1 MNKGK
6 ILKITKNTVYI
17 GYEDGSLKEI
27 PIESCEFEPRMGDYV
42 EVYGD
47 IAIKVEVSNESS
59 PVKKSEAKKISL
71 VSKINMLIVA
81 VFAVISIGAYSY
93 HKGNLLEYILVAV
106 WAVSMIMIVLNLI
119 FFIISFIKK
128 NETTKKSSVTY
139 FIISIVSCI
148 LSYCLLFGWNYYV
161 AYKHISQNT
170 SKPSTSSSKN
180 SSSSS
185 SQESSSSSTKSSI
198 SGSIPKN
205 LLTIDPE
212 ERTDKQKY
220 SSSFDYDKWIHDE
233 FPRYLKLHVRGEVV
247 QILKDQD
254 DKGILVQIVL
264 NEIGRPGLG
273 EPVSVFIPG
282 DYLSDIIVEGDKLDL
297 YGKTYGVKQ
306 YSSGDSVV
314 MRPFMIAYFYERDK

>member
-6 ILKITKNTVYI
+6 ILKITENTVYI

-27 PIESCEFEPRMGDYV
+27 PIESCDFEPRMGDYV

-185 SQESSSSSTKSSI
+185 SQENISSSTKSSI

>member
-6 ILKITKNTVYI
+6 IIKIIEDTAYI

-27 PIESCEFEPRMGDYV
+27 AIKSCDFEPTIGDYV

-47 IAIKVEVSNESS
+47 IVIRVEGSKEST
-59 PVKKSEAKKISL
+59 PVKKHKSRK
-71 VSKINMLIVA
+71 SKIKPILIA
-81 VFAVISIGAYSY
+81 
-93 HKGNLLEYILVAV
+93 LVV
-106 WAVSMIMIVLNLI
+106 IVL
-119 FFIISFIKK
+119 
-128 NETTKKSSVTY
+128 SVSAY
-139 FIISIVSCI
+139 FIMNKVT
-148 LSYCLLFGWNYYV
+148 
-161 AYKHISQNT
+161 ISQNT
-170 SKPSTSSSKN
+170 SSSSKPSTSSSKN

-198 SGSIPKN
+198 SGNIPKN
-205 LLTIDPE
+205 LLTIDYE

-254 DKGILVQIVL
+254 DKGILIQIVL

>member
-6 ILKITKNTVYI
+6 ILKITENTVYI

-27 PIESCEFEPRMGDYV
+27 ALESCDFEPRMGDYV

-47 IAIKVEVSNESS
+47 IAIKVESSKESS

-119 FFIISFIKK
+119 FVIISSIKK
-128 NETTKKSSVTY
+128 NEITKKSSVTC

-170 SKPSTSSSKN
+170 SKSSMSSSKN

-247 QILKDQD
+247 QIIKDQD

>member
-6 ILKITKNTVYI
+6 IIKIIEDTAYI

-27 PIESCEFEPRMGDYV
+27 PIESCDFEPRIGDYV

-47 IAIKVEVSNESS
+47 IAIKVEGSNEST
-59 PVKKSEAKKISL
+59 PVKKHKSRK
-71 VSKINMLIVA
+71 SKIKPILIA
-81 VFAVISIGAYSY
+81 
-93 HKGNLLEYILVAV
+93 LVV
-106 WAVSMIMIVLNLI
+106 IVL
-119 FFIISFIKK
+119 
-128 NETTKKSSVTY
+128 SVSAY
-139 FIISIVSCI
+139 FIMNQITT
-148 LSYCLLFGWNYYV
+148 
-161 AYKHISQNT
+161 SQNT
-170 SKPSTSSSKN
+170 SSSSKSSTSSSKS

-198 SGSIPKN
+198 SGNIPKN
-205 LLTIDPE
+205 LLTIDYE

-233 FPRYLKLHVRGEVV
+233 FPHYLKLHVRGEVV

-254 DKGILVQIVL
+254 DKGILIQIVL

>member
-6 ILKITKNTVYI
+6 ILKITENTVYI

-27 PIESCEFEPRMGDYV
+27 PIESCEFEPRMGDYI

-47 IAIKVEVSNESS
+47 IAIKVEGSNESS
-59 PVKKSEAKKISL
+59 PVKKHKSRK
-71 VSKINMLIVA
+71 SKIKPLLIA
-81 VFAVISIGAYSY
+81 
-93 HKGNLLEYILVAV
+93 LVV
-106 WAVSMIMIVLNLI
+106 IVLSVSAY
-119 FFIISFIKK
+119 FIMNKVITLQNISSSS
-128 NETTKKSSVTY
+128 KSSM
-139 FIISIVSCI
+139 
-148 LSYCLLFGWNYYV
+148 
-161 AYKHISQNT
+161 
-170 SKPSTSSSKN
+170 SSSKN

-185 SQESSSSSTKSSI
+185 SQESSSSSIKSSI
-198 SGSIPKN
+198 SGNIPKN

>member
-6 ILKITKNTVYI
+6 ILKITENTVYI

-47 IAIKVEVSNESS
+47 IAIKVEGSNEST

-71 VSKINMLIVA
+71 VSKINMLLVA

-170 SKPSTSSSKN
+170 SKSSMSSSKN

-185 SQESSSSSTKSSI
+185 SQESSSSSTKSRT
-198 SGSIPKN
+198 IPSVENKDVDMDKTKYKP
-205 LLTIDPE
+205 LT
-212 ERTDKQKY
+212 
-220 SSSFDYDKWIHDE
+220 SYDEWVHNE
-233 FPRYLKLHVRGEVV
+233 LPRYMKIRIRGEVGQV
-247 QILKDQD
+247 ADDPGGIIVRLILT
-254 DKGILVQIVL
+254 
-264 NEIGRPGLG
+264 ELG
-273 EPVSVFIPG
+273 EN
-282 DYLSDIIVEGDKLDL
+282 
-297 YGKTYGVKQ
+297 YGKIVSILIPTKYISRTIVYGDTLTFYGETNGTGNYQ
-306 YSSGDSVV
+306 YQEGFITL
-314 MRPFMIAYFYERDK
+314 PIMIAYMYEN

>member
-6 ILKITKNTVYI
+6 ILKITENTVYI

-27 PIESCEFEPRMGDYV
+27 PIESCDFEPRMGDCV

-47 IAIKVEVSNESS
+47 IVIKVESS
-59 PVKKSEAKKISL
+59 TVKKHNSIKTS
-71 VSKINMLIVA
+71 VSSKIKPILIA
-81 VFAVISIGAYSY
+81 
-93 HKGNLLEYILVAV
+93 LVV
-106 WAVSMIMIVLNLI
+106 IVL
-119 FFIISFIKK
+119 
-128 NETTKKSSVTY
+128 SVSAY
-139 FIISIVSCI
+139 FIMSKITT
-148 LSYCLLFGWNYYV
+148 
-161 AYKHISQNT
+161 SQNT
-170 SKPSTSSSKN
+170 SNSSTSSTSSSKS

-198 SGSIPKN
+198 SGLVPKS
-205 LLTIDPE
+205 LLTIDDE
-212 ERTDKQKY
+212 ERMDKQKY

-233 FPRYLKLHVRGEVV
+233 FPHYLKLHVRGEVV

-254 DKGILVQIVL
+254 DKGILIQIVL

-273 EPVSVFIPG
+273 KPVSVFIPG

>member
-6 ILKITKNTVYI
+6 ILKITENTVYI

-27 PIESCEFEPRMGDYV
+27 ALESCDFEPRMGDYV

-47 IAIKVEVSNESS
+47 IAIKVESSKESS
-59 PVKKSEAKKISL
+59 PVKKSEAQETSL
-71 VSKINMLIVA
+71 VGRINLILFVVLAMVILTVAFYVGESMLKA
-81 VFAVISIGAYSY
+81 TA
-93 HKGNLLEYILVAV
+93 ILFFV
-106 WAVSMIMIVLNLI
+106 VSVLMIVLNLI
-119 FFIISFIKK
+119 FIIISSIKK
-128 NETTKKSSVTY
+128 SEVNKKSSIKY
-139 FIISIVSCI
+139 FIVGILTVI
-148 LSYCLLFGWNYYV
+148 LSIAFAQYV
-161 AYKHISQNT
+161 NNTLSNSKKTISQST
-170 SKPSTSSSKN
+170 SKSST
-180 SSSSS
+180 SS

-198 SGSIPKN
+198 SGDIPRN
-205 LLTIDPE
+205 LLTIDYE

-254 DKGILVQIVL
+254 DKGILIQIVL

-297 YGKTYGVKQ
+297 YGKTYGVKH

-314 MRPFMIAYFYERDK
+314 TRPFMIAYFYERDK